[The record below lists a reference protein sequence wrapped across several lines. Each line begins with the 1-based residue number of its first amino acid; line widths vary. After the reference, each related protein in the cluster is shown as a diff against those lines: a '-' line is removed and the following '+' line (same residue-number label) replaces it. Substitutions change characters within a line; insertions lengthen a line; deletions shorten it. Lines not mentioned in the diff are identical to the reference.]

1 MNSTIFP
8 WKMLAITAS
17 ALTVLFVG
25 GFLIS
30 GNQPVRSQ
38 QPIAKLNRA
47 QITAQPLAYDT
58 SVKENR
64 GTPSDKTTTITVAP
78 KKSKAVQHHKKNVRK
93 AKVAADSVAIG
104 ATTEARHDDG
114 PTPLNE
120 MLVMAITSPK
130 KADEGN
136 YNENDAHP
144 KAGWASFEKY
154 LSIEAVAPNGKPGT
168 VKLTFMVS
176 STGAVSDFKVK
187 TGLSADADK
196 KAIELVKNGPTW
208 AGNTN
213 KQATEVN
220 VSIDF
225 H

>member
-17 ALTVLFVG
+17 ALIVLFVG

-38 QPIAKLNRA
+38 QAVAKLNRESN
-47 QITAQPLAYDT
+47 TAQPLADDT
-58 SVKENR
+58 SVKDNK
-64 GTPSDKTTTITVAP
+64 GTPSDKTTTTAAA
-78 KKSKAVQHHKKNVRK
+78 SRKAKIVLHHKKNARK
-93 AKVAADSVAIG
+93 AKVVADSI
-104 ATTEARHDDG
+104 ATSAEAKHDDG

-120 MLVMAITSPK
+120 MLVMAITAQK
-130 KADEGN
+130 KADEGT

-144 KAGWASFEKY
+144 KAGWTNLEKY
-154 LSIEAVAPNGKPGT
+154 LSIEAIAPHGKPGT
-168 VKLTFMVS
+168 VKLTFTVNNAGELS
-176 STGAVSDFKVK
+176 AFKVVA
-187 TGLSADADK
+187 GLSTDADK
-196 KAIELVKNGPTW
+196 KAIELLKNGPTW
-208 AGNTN
+208 AGNAN
-213 KQATEVN
+213 KQTTEVN

>member
-17 ALTVLFVG
+17 ALIVLFVG

-38 QPIAKLNRA
+38 QAIAKLNRESN
-47 QITAQPLAYDT
+47 TAQPLADDT
-58 SVKENR
+58 SVKDNK
-64 GTPSDKTTTITVAP
+64 GTPSDKTTTTPAAP
-78 KKSKAVQHHKKNVRK
+78 KKAKVVLHHKKTVRK
-93 AKVAADSVAIG
+93 SKVVADSI
-104 ATTEARHDDG
+104 ATSTEAKHDDG

-120 MLVMAITSPK
+120 MLVMAITAPK
-130 KADEGN
+130 KADEGT

-144 KAGWASFEKY
+144 KAGWDNFEKY
-154 LSIEAVAPNGKPGT
+154 LSIEAIAPNGKPGI

-176 STGAVSDFKVK
+176 STGTLSGFKIK
-187 TGLSADADK
+187 DGLSAVADK
-196 KAIELVKNGPTW
+196 KAVELVKNGPTW
-208 AGNTN
+208 TGNSN
-213 KQATEVN
+213 KQTTEVN

>member
-17 ALTVLFVG
+17 ALIVLFVG

-38 QPIAKLNRA
+38 QPISKLNRESIA
-47 QITAQPLAYDT
+47 AQPLAYDT
-58 SVKENR
+58 SVKDNK
-64 GTPSDKTTTITVAP
+64 GAPADKTTTVPAVPNKT
-78 KKSKAVQHHKKNVRK
+78 KAVPHHKKNVRK
-93 AKVAADSVAIG
+93 AKVVADSVAV
-104 ATTEARHDDG
+104 ATSVGTKHDDG

-130 KADEGN
+130 KADDGT

-144 KAGWASFEKY
+144 KAGWDNFEKY
-154 LSIEAVAPNGKPGT
+154 LSIEAIAPNGKPGI

-176 STGAVSDFKVK
+176 GTGALNDFKVK
-187 TGLSADADK
+187 EGLSNLTDK
-196 KAIELVKNGPTW
+196 KAVELVKNGPSWT
-208 AGNTN
+208 GSVN
-213 KQATEVN
+213 KQTTEVT
-220 VSIDF
+220 VSINF